1 MAIKVLVVEDDAFLL
16 KAYMSKLQNSNFDVQ
31 SATDGEEALAALS
44 GFKPDIILL
53 DLVMPRKDGFQT
65 LQEIRQMEEFKQIPI
80 FVVSN
85 LGQQEELDHAKALG
99 ATDLLL
105 KSNLSMSDLV
115 DKIHKAVP
123 GK

>member
-16 KAYMSKLQNSNFDVQ
+16 RAYMAKLQSSGFDVQ
-31 SATDGEEALAALS
+31 TATDGEEAMAAMTAYA
-44 GFKPDIILL
+44 PDVVLL

-65 LQEIRQMEEFKQIPI
+65 LQEIRQQEAFKNTPI

-85 LGQQEELDHAKALG
+85 LSQKEELERAKQLG
-99 ATDLLL
+99 ATELLL
-105 KSNLSMSDLV
+105 KSNLSMSELV

-123 GK
+123 NK